1 MEGSKSRVQA
11 DFQTVST
18 IASRAARSGRVLSRC
33 VVEDSC
39 VLVLPSSIY
48 ASDPT
53 EAPVNRFRID
63 FERGDM
69 GAGLA
74 ALEAHLTQNRV

>member
-18 IASRAARSGRVLSRC
+18 IASRAARSGRVLSRR

-48 ASDPT
+48 ASDLT
-53 EAPVNRFRID
+53 EAPVDRFRID
-63 FERGDM
+63 FGRSDKD
-69 GAGLA
+69 AGLA
-74 ALEAHLTQNRV
+74 TLEANLTRNRA